1 MKRLPLTALALVAL
15 MPCAAS
21 AQNRAWLQF
30 GGPTRDFKLS
40 GTGIAKS
47 WPSSGPKTLWAR
59 ELGDGYSSIV
69 SDGRVLITMYRPV
82 RRVAAMV
89 TSLFAAAEPE
99 PEAVIA
105 LDALTGKT
113 LWEHRYPSP
122 ALPKMNMDKGPGPH
136 STPLIVG
143 DLVYSVGTT
152 GRMFAL
158 ELKTGKVVWSHDL
171 WGELNGQLMGRGY
184 SPSPL
189 LYKDTILVPLG
200 GSGQALAAFAPRD
213 GRLVWKNGNID
224 LSPASPM
231 LIDVDGQEQLVL
243 FNADGIAGIDPSNGT
258 VLWRHPHKTD
268 WGLNISTP
276 VWGPDKRLF
285 LSSAYGTGSRV
296 LELTRADGKTTPK
309 EVAFASKMKV
319 HFGTAVR
326 VGDTIYGS
334 SGDFGP
340 AFFTAFDVKTGDIQ
354 WQERGFAR
362 ASFVLADDRFVILD
376 EDGLLLLAEATPTGL
391 KIHGKTS
398 VLTNLA
404 WTAPTLVGKRLYVR
418 DRRSIKALDLS

>member
-1 MKRLPLTALALVAL
+1 MKRLLLAALALSAAL
-15 MPCAAS
+15 PCAAS
-21 AQNRAWLQF
+21 GQTKAWPQF

-82 RRVAAMV
+82 KGIVA
-89 TSLFAAAEPE
+89 PE
-99 PEAVIA
+99 PELEVVIA
-105 LDALTGKT
+105 LDSETGKT
-113 LWEHRYPSP
+113 LWEHRYGAPF
-122 ALPKMNMDKGPGPH
+122 AAKMNLNEGPGPH

-143 DLVYSVGTT
+143 DLVYSVGAT
-152 GRMFAL
+152 GKMFAL
-158 ELKTGKVVWSHDL
+158 DVKTGRIVWSHDL
-171 WGELNGQLMGRGY
+171 WSELSGQMMGRGY

-189 LYKDTILVPLG
+189 LYEDTIIVPLG
-200 GSGQALAAFAPRD
+200 GKGQALAAFGPKD
-213 GRLVWKNGNID
+213 GKLLWKGGDVD

-231 LIDVDGQEQLVL
+231 LIDVDGQDQLVL
-243 FNADGIAGIDPSNGT
+243 FNASGIAGLDPSNGT

-309 EVAFASKMKV
+309 EVGYAGKLQL
-319 HFGTAVR
+319 HFGNGIR
-326 VGDTIYGS
+326 IGDIIYGS
-334 SGDFGP
+334 SSNFGP
-340 AFFTAFDVKTGDIQ
+340 AFFSAFDVKSGNIL
-354 WQERGFAR
+354 WQERGFSR
-362 ASFVLADDRFVILD
+362 ASFLLADDRFVILD
-376 EDGLLLLAEATPTGL
+376 EDGTLALAEATQTGL
-391 KIHGKTS
+391 KIHGKAS
-398 VLTNLA
+398 VLTNRA

-418 DRRSIKALDLS
+418 DRKSIKALDLG